1 MIRGDPPSESP
12 GGRSTEPPSRRV
24 RPRPVDSAMLRAGAQ
39 PAERVEG
46 GRLAELFLQHGD
58 GAVRLAYL
66 LTGDRA
72 LAEDL
77 AQDAFVKLAGRL
89 VHLRDP
95 GAFDAYLR
103 RTVVNLANSHYRR
116 KRLER
121 AYLKR
126 EEGTARTADIPVD
139 PGARDEL
146 WGAMRRLSER
156 QRAAIV
162 LRYYEDL
169 SEQQV
174 AEILNCRPGTVK
186 SLVSR
191 GLASLR
197 GEITDV

>member
-1 MIRGDPPSESP
+1 MIRGDPRPDVP
-12 GGRSTEPPSRRV
+12 GERTEPARRRV
-24 RPRPVDSAMLRAGAQ
+24 RPRPVDSAFLPAGVR
-39 PAERVEG
+39 PAERAEG
-46 GRLAELFLQHGD
+46 GRLAEFYLRYGD
-58 GAVRLAYL
+58 GAIRLAYL

-77 AQDAFVKLAGRL
+77 VQDAFVKLAGRL
-89 VHLRDP
+89 LHLRDP

-103 RTVVNLANSHYRR
+103 RTVVNLANSYYRR

-126 EEGTARTADIPVD
+126 EEGSARSTEVHVD
-139 PGARDEL
+139 AGDRDEL

-174 AEILNCRPGTVK
+174 ADILNCRPGTVK

-191 GLASLR
+191 GLSVLR
-197 GEITDV
+197 GEIAHA

>member
-1 MIRGDPPSESP
+1 VCVLE
-12 GGRSTEPPSRRV
+12 
-24 RPRPVDSAMLRAGAQ
+24 PVDLALTLEVEL
-39 PAERVEG
+39 AEPLET
-46 GRLAELFLQHGD
+46 GRLAELYLRHGD
-58 GAVRLAYL
+58 DAVRLAYL

-77 AQDAFVKLAGRL
+77 VQDAFVKLAGRL
-89 VHLRDP
+89 THLRDP

-103 RTVVNLANSHYRR
+103 RTVVNLTNSHFRR

-126 EEGTARTADIPVD
+126 ERGSARTEELMPD
-139 PGARDEL
+139 PGTRDEL
-146 WGAMRRLSER
+146 WEALGNLTPR

-162 LRYYEDL
+162 LRFYEDL
-169 SEQQV
+169 SEQRV

-191 GLASLR
+191 GLAILR
-197 GEITDV
+197 GEISDG